1 MSTLLLSIPR
11 APQSSESQEGDA
23 LRFCSACAFAQACEG
38 QGYGKRELAAL
49 QCVVE
54 HVPMVGSGEH
64 VFRRG
69 ESFRALYA
77 VRSGSVKTSIFTRD
91 GREQVLGFYLPG
103 EVVGLNGIYPE
114 SYPCDAIAL
123 ERSSFCHFA
132 FPAMSTLA
140 TELPVVQQHLFR
152 MLSRELGMASLLAGD
167 HSAEER
173 VAAFLL
179 DLGERFARRGQSA
192 TVFRLAMSRSD
203 IASYLRLAPETV
215 SRVISRFREKHW
227 VSIRGRQVHLQ
238 DVGALRDT
246 GYSLCQLT
254 AAA

>member
-1 MSTLLLSIPR
+1 MPTELLSIR
-11 APQSSESQEGDA
+11 GASAPAAMPDDDA
-23 LRFCSACAFAQACEG
+23 VPCCHSCAYAHACQGE
-38 QGYGKRELAAL
+38 GYGKRELAAL

-54 HVPMVGSGEH
+54 PVPSVASGEH
-64 VFRRG
+64 LFRRG
-69 ESFRALYA
+69 EPFRALYA
-77 VRSGSVKTSIFTRD
+77 VSSGSVKTSIFTRD

-114 SYPCDAIAL
+114 SYPCDALAL
-123 ERSSFCHFA
+123 ERSSFCHLA
-132 FPAMSTLA
+132 FPAMRSLA

-152 MLSRELGMASLLAGD
+152 MLSKELGMASLLAGE

-179 DLGERFARRGQSA
+179 DLGERYARRGQSS

-215 SRVISRFREKHW
+215 SRVISRFRDKHW
-227 VSIRGRQVHLQ
+227 VSIHGRRVQLH
-238 DVGALRDT
+238 DVDALGEL
-246 GYSLCQLT
+246 GYALVQLT

>member
-1 MSTLLLSIPR
+1 MHSPLLSIPR
-11 APQSSESQEGDA
+11 VPEGTAGQEGDA
-23 LRFCSACAFAQACEG
+23 VRFCTSCAFASACEG
-38 QGYGKRELAAL
+38 EGYGKQELAAL

-54 HVPMVGSGEH
+54 HVPMVDSGKH

-69 ESFRALYA
+69 EPFRAIYA
-77 VRSGSVKTSIFTRD
+77 VRSGSVKTSVFTRD

-103 EVVGLNGIYPE
+103 DVVGLNGIYPE

-123 ERSSFCHFA
+123 ERSSFCHLA

-140 TELPVVQQHLFR
+140 TALPVVQQHLFR
-152 MLSRELGMASLLAGD
+152 MLSRELGVASLLAGD
-167 HSAEER
+167 HTADER

-179 DLGERFARRGQSA
+179 DLGDRFARRGQSA

-215 SRVISRFREKHW
+215 SRVIGRFREKQW
-227 VSIRGRQVHLQ
+227 VSIHGRRVHLQ
-238 DVGALRDT
+238 EVDALRET

>member
-1 MSTLLLSIPR
+1 MHSELLTIPMVPEHPAR
-11 APQSSESQEGDA
+11 PEGDVT
-23 LRFCSACAFAQACEG
+23 RFCSACAFAHACEG
-38 QGYGKRELAAL
+38 EGYGKRELAAL

-54 HVPMVGSGEH
+54 HVPMVGSGEY

-69 ESFRALYA
+69 EPFRAIYA

-103 EVVGLNGIYPE
+103 DVVGLHGIYPE

-123 ERSSFCHFA
+123 ERSSFCHMA

-140 TELPVVQQHLFR
+140 TALPVVQQHLFR
-152 MLSRELGMASLLAGD
+152 MLSRELGVASLLAGD
-167 HSAEER
+167 YTAEER

-179 DLGERFARRGQSA
+179 DLGSRFARRGQSS
-192 TVFRLAMSRSD
+192 TIFRLAMSRSD

-215 SRVISRFREKHW
+215 SRVISRFRDKGW
-227 VSIRGRQVHLQ
+227 VSIHGRSVQLH
-238 DVGALRDT
+238 DVAALREI

-254 AAA
+254 VAA

>member
-1 MSTLLLSIPR
+1 MHTQLLPLPKTPELSVPLDGN
-11 APQSSESQEGDA
+11 AA
-23 LRFCSACAFAQACEG
+23 RFCQACAFAQACRG
-38 QGYGKRELAAL
+38 AGYGKQELNAL

-54 HVPMVGSGEH
+54 HVPMVRSGEH

-69 ESFRALYA
+69 EPFRALYA
-77 VRSGSVKTSIFTRD
+77 VRAGSVKTSIFTRD
-91 GREQVLGFYLPG
+91 GREQVLGFYFPG

-114 SYPCDAIAL
+114 TYPCDAVAL

-140 TELPVVQQHLFR
+140 TELPVVQLHLFR
-152 MLSRELGMASLLAGD
+152 LLSRELGMASLLAGD

-179 DLGERFARRGQSA
+179 DLGERFALRGQSA
-192 TVFRLAMSRSD
+192 TIFRLAMSRSD

-215 SRVISRFREKHW
+215 SRVLSRFREKAW
-227 VSIRGRQVHLQ
+227 VSIHGRRVQLKNVS
-238 DVGALRDT
+238 ALREL
-246 GYSLCQLT
+246 GYSLCHVT

>member
-1 MSTLLLSIPR
+1 MPTELLSVREPFR
-11 APQSSESQEGDA
+11 FAALPEADAAPCCHS
-23 LRFCSACAFAQACEG
+23 CAYSHVCQGE
-38 QGYGKRELAAL
+38 GYGKRELAAL

-54 HVPMVGSGEH
+54 QVPSVASGEH
-64 VFRRG
+64 LFRRG
-69 ESFRALYA
+69 EPFRALYA
-77 VRSGSVKTSIFTRD
+77 VNSGSVKTSIFTRD

-103 EVVGLNGIYPE
+103 EVVGLNGIYPQ
-114 SYPCDAIAL
+114 SYPCDALAL
-123 ERSSFCHFA
+123 ERSSFCHLA
-132 FPAMSTLA
+132 FPAMRSLA

-152 MLSRELGMASLLAGD
+152 MLSKELGMASLLAGE

-179 DLGERFARRGQSA
+179 DLGERCARRGESS

-215 SRVISRFREKHW
+215 SRVISRFRAKHW
-227 VSIRGRQVHLQ
+227 ASIHGRRVQLH
-238 DVGALRDT
+238 DVDALGEL
-246 GYSLCQLT
+246 GYGLVQLT